1 MRLTDANSE
10 QLTPLQSSGILGRQ
24 LALDPTAGPEGKTC
38 RLQVDQVIRQIDCT
52 PIRDLVGNVFQDLLR
67 LLDCLSV
74 VEGHLR
80 QVENA
85 EVTFAFFQLIH
96 DDAFALVNFIRSNG
110 LNPAVMGDELA
121 ETLDGIAFAV
131 HHDLQRVFDRGP
143 GLSFTDKPPQVVVG
157 KLFRAHDVLTNCLQ
171 QSTITLAMLFDS
183 NLIGAK
189 LFNNSDIRYRQSLQ
203 LCQELSELI
212 ELVDNSEK
220 ASVTTELTTLKY
232 RIERF
237 RNESMECLMYS
248 DWPQFESFCE
258 RINFWKTQSVELLT
272 ILHQFRCYLETLL
285 GQVRMRN
292 VLADVFP
299 LGIGEEDNCGVLTTL
314 AKNSAS
320 FSESFPP
327 QDEEVVS
334 TEFAFTV

>member
-1 MRLTDANSE
+1 MTLTNTNSDQVAVLQPFGILRQ
-10 QLTPLQSSGILGRQ
+10 QLTCES
-24 LALDPTAGPEGKTC
+24 TAERERETC
-38 RLQVDQVIRQIDCT
+38 RLQLDQVVREIESRSIREI
-52 PIRDLVGNVFQDLLR
+52 VGAVFQDLSR
-67 LLDCLSV
+67 LLDCLNL
-74 VEGHLR
+74 VEDHLR

-85 EVTFAFFQLIH
+85 EVTFAFFQLVH
-96 DDAFALVNFIRSNG
+96 DDALALVDFIRSDG
-110 LNPAVMGDELA
+110 LNLSEMDDELS

-203 LCQELSELI
+203 LCHELSELI

-220 ASVTTELTTLKY
+220 ASVGTAFRNLKY

-258 RINFWKTQSVELLT
+258 RINVSKDQSVEMET

-320 FSESFPP
+320 FSESFPS
-327 QDEEVVS
+327 QDEDGVS
-334 TEFAFTV
+334 S